1 MEQTRYVN
9 LPVIGRVQHGEQVP
23 VGNGKKRAK
32 ELGHFIAKVQDKF
45 MQGYLQKFDQM
56 YKGKTSIEIEFI
68 TEEPFSAKYSRSNQS
83 GQVCYC
89 MFGADEANQKT
100 QNGWQKIK
108 CLGPN
113 CQYRQ
118 KKQVGPPDCRKV
130 GWLKFLIPKIATD
143 RIWLMKIT
151 SQQAI
156 DTLNQYFSLQ
166 KQQGQSVKGKYIL
179 FLKQV
184 ENSKDGKTF
193 NNYIIDIIK
202 KEDFISNNT
211 PQNKENIQE
220 QSTTNEQIVNNNVE
234 NTTKKVTKTPKEEP
248 KKKTTKRNTK
258 KVSKVEVSEN
268 PNVDKCYY
276 FTNHHTE
283 TFMKDGKPKEY
294 FIGEFYDMTDKPVNF
309 VVKPELIDGIL
320 ECGIGSVFET
330 EIQEFN
336 DKKILTDFKF
346 VQNNEKDAQ
355 KNIAA

>member
-1 MEQTRYVN
+1 
-9 LPVIGRVQHGEQVP
+9 
-23 VGNGKKRAK
+23 
-32 ELGHFIAKVQDKF
+32 

-89 MFGADEANQKT
+89 MFGTDEANQKT
-100 QNGWQKIK
+100 KDGWQKIK
-108 CLGPN
+108 CLGIN

-118 KKQVGPPDCRKV
+118 KKQVGPPDCKKI

-151 SQQAI
+151 SQQAV
-156 DTLNQYFSLQ
+156 DALNQYFYLQ
-166 KQQGQSVKGKYIL
+166 KEQGNTVKGKYIL

-202 KEDFISNNT
+202 KEDFISNTTT
-211 PQNKENIQE
+211 PQKEENSQE
-220 QSTTNEQIVNNNVE
+220 QSTANEQVVNNNTE
-234 NTTKKVTKTPKEEP
+234 NKDKKVNETPKEEP
-248 KKKTTKRNTK
+248 KKKATKKSTK
-258 KVSKVEVSEN
+258 KVTKIEVSEK
-268 PNVDKCYY
+268 PNIDKCYY

-283 TFMKDGKPKEY
+283 EFMKDGKPKEY

-309 VVKPELIDGIL
+309 IVKPELVEPIL
-320 ECGIGSVFET
+320 NCGIGSVLET
-330 EIQEFN
+330 EIQEFK

-346 VQNNEKDAQ
+346 VQNNEKEAQ